1 MWFLSVQCGTDHYG
15 DIVMQPKHIAS
26 QWWYPVPCINIL
38 YYCIYIYESEI
49 PRHVLFAYV
58 AMSHG
63 YWNPKVCHV
72 AGVIATIRYFFLAH
86 IYIIYYYIA
95 AAFPTH
101 PNMLS
106 TVQQTSSK
114 RAGAS
119 EAAVR
124 LAAQASEP
132 RRAAG
137 LLVPWSRVLHGLEI
151 NSKTC
156 Q

>member
-1 MWFLSVQCGTDHYG
+1 M
-15 DIVMQPKHIAS
+15 
-26 QWWYPVPCINIL
+26 
-38 YYCIYIYESEI
+38 
-49 PRHVLFAYV
+49 FAYV

-86 IYIIYYYIA
+86 IYIYIVLYSRC
-95 AAFPTH
+95 FPYA
-101 PNMLS
+101 PKYAS

>member
-1 MWFLSVQCGTDHYG
+1 MWNRSLRGHRHAAETYSQPMVVPGTLH
-15 DIVMQPKHIAS
+15 QHI
-26 QWWYPVPCINIL
+26 I
-38 YYCIYIYESEI
+38 YCIYIYMNRRSEACIVCLCSHVTWLLESQSL
-49 PRHVLFAYV
+49 PRGRRDSNYKILFFSTY
-58 AMSHG
+58 
-63 YWNPKVCHV
+63 
-72 AGVIATIRYFFLAH
+72 
-86 IYIIYYYIA
+86 IYILLYSRC
-95 AAFPTH
+95 FPYA
-101 PNMLS
+101 PKYAS

>member
-38 YYCIYIYESEI
+38 YTVYIYIYMNRRSEACIVCLCSHVTWLLESQSL
-49 PRHVLFAYV
+49 PRGRRDSNYKILFFSTY
-58 AMSHG
+58 
-63 YWNPKVCHV
+63 
-72 AGVIATIRYFFLAH
+72 
-86 IYIIYYYIA
+86 IYILLYSRC
-95 AAFPTH
+95 FPYA
-101 PNMLS
+101 PKYAS